1 MDIAKKEKSEMEDG
15 KINPG
20 IDLDSGEKKEEE
32 NCEEDEE
39 PAVHTEIDRRET
51 ENGKKEENGDSER
64 GEQTEKETD
73 EEEGKVIAQREGE
86 HTVDVK
92 ADEVI
97 EVNTEEREDE
107 TDSCPTYDNDIS
119 KGDDENGEDVKTVDK
134 DKLKDSSTAENE
146 DAEVTSN
153 GFEVIAEDSLNI
165 PFTHYVDHKNLTE
178 TSRGSNETEGL
189 DGENEL
195 IQLLRVYKQS
205 NKDLKDFH
213 RRNSWG
219 THHTIRGQLWVRVC
233 ETLHKAKGN
242 LYDDYEKDLFH
253 QSKFRTFNSYVR
265 LEFGGIQ
272 VPFLLEF
279 LALL

>member
-1 MDIAKKEKSEMEDG
+1 MDIAKKEKSEMEDE

-20 IDLDSGEKKEEE
+20 IDLDSGEKKEE
-32 NCEEDEE
+32 NCEEEEE
-39 PAVHTEIDRRET
+39 PTVHTEIDRCET

-119 KGDDENGEDVKTVDK
+119 KGDDEKGEDVKTVDK